1 MSMFLT
7 TFLTGAFDVQ
17 LTAEEIKQLE
27 EPYKPIQV
35 FGH

>member
-1 MSMFLT
+1 MLMFLT
-7 TFLTGAFDVQ
+7 TFLTGAIDVQ

-27 EPYKPIQV
+27 EPYKPVKV

>member
-7 TFLTGAFDVQ
+7 TFLSGAVDVQ
-17 LTAEEIKQLE
+17 LTAEEIQQLE
-27 EPYKPIQV
+27 GPYKPVKV